1 MNNSNITEGPK
12 SLENSPTKSIH
23 RMNRTR
29 MAPPPPPAHLSEFL
43 SYVNGT
49 SNKSKEADD
58 KEDTDKVDGHG
69 LSKVENELKKKLKL
83 NKRRSN
89 LSTATSNITSSNSSM
104 NWSIGSEMT
113 ASTLDLEFILSKRDI
128 KESLQQFKELED
140 VSKELS
146 DGLKHVS
153 DLFGKFA
160 QVTENISRS
169 KGSGRFCESLG
180 AFSNYQY
187 LISNQHRYL
196 SEVLKTQFGDEI
208 NSIKTEFTQQHTERT
223 KVFENEYKELV
234 KELKVSEKLESK
246 LRRSKTRNLIVYK
259 NNLNDLSNKLNQID
273 HVHHDYYVDSFEL
286 LERTHGR
293 ILNQEKNVFNQESLI
308 FEKLADKT
316 KPGNG
321 LDGLLIYEDSI
332 PDEDETFMDETIN
345 GTDVD
350 PSDTANLL
358 GNQNIENLVISEISE
373 DTSEIPETASAKEDA
388 ENSGI
393 IDIDEMETNSKNL
406 NDVEQLSQDVT
417 DLAGTSQP

>member
-1 MNNSNITEGPK
+1 
-12 SLENSPTKSIH
+12 
-23 RMNRTR
+23 

-49 SNKSKEADD
+49 ANKVKEVDAN
-58 KEDTDKVDGHG
+58 EDSDKVDGHG
-69 LSKVENELKKKLKL
+69 LNKVENELKKKLKL
-83 NKRRSN
+83 SKRRSN
-89 LSTATSNITSSNSSM
+89 VSTATSNITSSNSSM

-113 ASTLDLEFILSKRDI
+113 ASTLDLEVILTKKDI
-128 KESLQQFKELED
+128 QDSLQQLKELED

-160 QVTENISRS
+160 QITENISRS

-196 SEVLKTQFGDEI
+196 SEVLKTKFGDEI
-208 NSIKTEFTQQHTERT
+208 NSIKTEFTQQHDERT
-223 KVFENEYKELV
+223 KAFENEYKELV

-246 LRRSKTRNLIVYK
+246 LRRSRTRNLIVYK

-286 LERTHGR
+286 LEKTHGK
-293 ILNQEKNVFNQESLI
+293 ILNQEKNIFNQESI
-308 FEKLADKT
+308 VFEKLADKT

-321 LDGLLIYEDSI
+321 LDGLIIYEESI
-332 PDEDETFMDETIN
+332 PDEDETYMDETIN
-345 GTDVD
+345 GN
-350 PSDTANLL
+350 DTEVNDTINSIS
-358 GNQNIENLVISEISE
+358 NQNLINLVINEIS
-373 DTSEIPETASAKEDA
+373 DDGSIIPETSSTKQQEEQLTDTKIETTSVEAKDVEV
-388 ENSGI
+388 
-393 IDIDEMETNSKNL
+393 ETNSQEA
-406 NDVEQLSQDVT
+406 NDIEQLSPGVT
-417 DLAGTSQP
+417 ELA